1 MRAAGPPQAAG
12 PVAKASPLLL
22 RPAESDVKG
31 DSPILSTRHAWSSQR
46 PPAYVALYSY
56 KAKDEDELS
65 FQAGDVFIHVKRI
78 DDGWM
83 FAELEGSGDNGET
96 TLACSAMSAWHGAG
110 MQHVAG
116 ACGSPPLRSPD

>member
-1 MRAAGPPQAAG
+1 MKQTGASATMADLRKDIEAAVG
-12 PVAKASPLLL
+12 K
-22 RPAESDVKG
+22 
-31 DSPILSTRHAWSSQR
+31 QR
-46 PPAYVALYSY
+46 RKR

-83 FAELEGSGDNGET
+83 FAELEGSGDDGET
-96 TLACSAMSAWHGAG
+96 TLACRAMSAWHGAG

-116 ACGSPPLRSPD
+116 ACGSPPLRSPG